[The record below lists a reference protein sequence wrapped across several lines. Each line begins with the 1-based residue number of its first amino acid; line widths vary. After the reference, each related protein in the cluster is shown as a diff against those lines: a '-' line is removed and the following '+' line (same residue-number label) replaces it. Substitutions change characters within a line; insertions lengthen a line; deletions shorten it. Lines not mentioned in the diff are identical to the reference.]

1 LRCVSSRRQRPSVSP
16 LSGGHPSRRLA
27 ATLRARRPVR
37 SPMQRSRLRLHRDAE
52 QPGQAGIAGWDDDSG
67 PFPCPGIAGVVSFTL
82 RVNDARLT
90 N

>member
-1 LRCVSSRRQRPSVSP
+1 
-16 LSGGHPSRRLA
+16 
-27 ATLRARRPVR
+27 
-37 SPMQRSRLRLHRDAE
+37 MQRSRPRLYRDAE
-52 QPGQAGIAGWDDDSG
+52 QPGQAGGAGVDDDSG